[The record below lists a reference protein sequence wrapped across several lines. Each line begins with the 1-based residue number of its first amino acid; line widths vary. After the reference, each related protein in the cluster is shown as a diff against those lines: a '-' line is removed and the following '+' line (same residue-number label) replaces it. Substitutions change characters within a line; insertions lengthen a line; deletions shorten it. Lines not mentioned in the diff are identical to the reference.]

1 MMHKL
6 LQNKAA
12 LALLCAGAALLFL
25 LIGALSGALPL
36 LFALLSLAVMIPLK
50 DYLSYGV
57 AAWLAVSAASLFLP
71 GGKDSALIFAL
82 FGYYPLVR
90 DRIARCES
98 RALRSGLRLVII
110 LLTAAAL
117 FSVTVLFFAEQLPSE
132 LSGSLGLLLAVYL
145 IVTAI
150 YFLIFDFALK
160 KLSEAYDGLKH
171 HQADT
176 TI

>member
-1 MMHKL
+1 MHKL

-12 LALLCAGAALLFL
+12 LALCCAGAALLFL
-25 LIGALSGALPL
+25 LIGGLSRALPL
-36 LFALLSLAVMIPLK
+36 LFALLALAAMIPLK
-50 DYLSYGV
+50 DCPAYGI

-90 DRIARCES
+90 DRIARCNS
-98 RALRSGLRLVII
+98 RALRSGLRFMII

-132 LSGSLGLLLAVYL
+132 LLDSRGLLLSVYL

-150 YFLIFDFALK
+150 YFLIFEFVLK
-160 KLSEAYDGLKH
+160 KLSKAYEGVKGR
-171 HQADT
+171 QTDT
-176 TI
+176 TT